1 MNADSEFGK
10 VQDLVGAMGLHTVC
24 RSAKC
29 PNIHECWG
37 RGTATL
43 MLLGNECTRACRFC
57 AIPAGR
63 PKVYDADE
71 PKRVAAA
78 AKAMRLQ
85 HVVLTSVARD
95 DLPDGGSGIFA
106 ESIRAIRRELPEA
119 SIEVLTPDFQ
129 GDDAALAAVLEAG
142 PDVFNHNLETVKRLQ
157 AAVRPQA
164 SYGRSLAVLKFAAE
178 WPNPP
183 AVKSGIMIGLGE
195 TDDELFEALGDL
207 HGVGVRL
214 LTLGQYLQPTRAHRP
229 VDRYA
234 TPRDFD
240 RYAERAREVGFTG
253 IASGPMVRSSYKA
266 DDLLRSAREGVVAS
280 L

>member
-1 MNADSEFGK
+1 MNAASEFGH
-10 VQDLVGAMGLHTVC
+10 VHNLVGDMGLHTVC

-37 RGTATL
+37 RGTAPL

-71 PKRVAAA
+71 PRRVAEA
-78 AKAMRLQ
+78 AKRMNLQ

-106 ESIRAIRRELPEA
+106 ESIRALRRELPQA
-119 SIEVLTPDFQ
+119 SIEVLVPDFQ
-129 GDDAALAAVLEAG
+129 GDESCIARVLEAG

-157 AAVRPQA
+157 AAIRPQA
-164 SYGRSLAVLKFAAE
+164 SYGRSLAVLRYAAQAR
-178 WPNPP
+178 NAP
-183 AVKSGIMIGLGE
+183 AVKSGLMIGLGE
-195 TDDELFEALGDL
+195 NDDELLEAFRDL
-207 HGVGVRL
+207 HAVGCRL
-214 LTLGQYLQPTRAHRP
+214 LTVGQYLQPTRAHRP
-229 VDRYA
+229 VERYA
-234 TPRDFD
+234 SPDDFA
-240 RYAERAREVGFTG
+240 RYEREARAMGFKG

-266 DDLLRSAREGVVAS
+266 DDLLRLAREDVAAGV
-280 L
+280 